1 MFCFKNIPTLI
12 FAGDVDTSSNV
23 DNAGFLPVFPPTNSN
38 DTGKYSSGKF
48 SLFLGFTT
56 AKLLHICTKFHQR
69 ATLKLYCE
77 WFFCPGTQPQ
87 SLSLWGRLQRP
98 TLSFSPFT
106 SNLVTGVKFFSFGQ
120 QNLIKKNS
128 SNWSQYS
135 TNKKKL
141 HWKYLW
147 TSMLQLSVTM
157 MRWVRVWL
165 RLDCR
170 FRRFYPISRK

>member
-106 SNLVTGVKFFSFGQ
+106 SNLVTGVKFFSLGQ
-120 QNLIKKNS
+120 QNLIKKPLQIEANTPLIKKNALKISLNIYVAVICHNDEMS
-128 SNWSQYS
+128 SSL
-135 TNKKKL
+135 T
-141 HWKYLW
+141 
-147 TSMLQLSVTM
+147 
-157 MRWVRVWL
+157 
-165 RLDCR
+165 
-170 FRRFYPISRK
+170 